1 MDKALCSRLFGAL
14 LMKLD
19 APQLLGLFVITCFM
33 LGLYWAILHKQPR
46 QIWLFA
52 LALLVLGL
60 GYLATTPAP
69 TEIARIIFGQQY

>member
-1 MDKALCSRLFGAL
+1 MDRALCSRWFGAL

-33 LGLYWAILHKQPR
+33 MGLYAVILRRQPR
-46 QIWLFA
+46 QVWMFA
-52 LALLVLGL
+52 LALLVVGL
-60 GYLATTPAP
+60 GYLAMTPAP